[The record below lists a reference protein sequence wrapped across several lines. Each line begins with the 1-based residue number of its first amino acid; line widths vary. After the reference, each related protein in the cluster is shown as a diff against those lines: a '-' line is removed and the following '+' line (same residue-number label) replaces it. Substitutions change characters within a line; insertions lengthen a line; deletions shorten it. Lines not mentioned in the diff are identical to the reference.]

1 VAHSPSRPPKLFVS
15 FLLSASLLSI
25 FGRSAAK
32 NGLDVGVNP
41 AVEHLKALAVQDYD
55 LRTRGPERP

>member
-1 VAHSPSRPPKLFVS
+1 MLFVS